1 MRLSRIVP
9 ALAAGALLVASTSPV
24 HAQSADPVE
33 GVGTTTGS
41 LTLLGIDAG
50 DLLTLDLLSD
60 AGIANTDEAQ
70 GARSAAAQIAAL
82 AVSVAGQ
89 APISVPLFSVEST
102 GEPAEAGQDLQ
113 LPANPV
119 LSGSALPLSLSALV
133 GDDGARSTLSAGLA
147 NLQVLSGI
155 LGLQGTDLDLGSGA
169 LTGDAS
175 ATRGVVVDA
184 LTVLDLEA
192 LLGTLGLSLTDLPLD
207 DLLGLLDGLGL
218 LDQLQPLLAPLGL
231 DPTDLDLDGVLDL
244 VDDVLDEVD
253 GLLGEITTLQGTVTS
268 ITDQTC
274 TTVLQP
280 VLGLLPN
287 LGGTPVEVCTN
298 VTTVVDTVNTQ
309 VTTLQTEVN
318 QLRAQL
324 RALLTGTSSLDGV
337 LDLLAGASLLNVSG
351 LDVGVVTKA
360 TDDLETSVAEV
371 TASLGSLQVGDLAL
385 PALDLTGPL
394 AQVEGVLGQVTGAVN
409 GILGQ
414 IGGGQLSDLVD
425 VTTLQQQ
432 ASTQLV
438 GDHNVASAEFTG
450 LLVDIAPVGDLLD
463 GLLASLALTDSVGDL
478 LGDLGVPV
486 GQLPVSGA
494 TQVLQLN
501 SLLAPVTGGLPLLAA
516 LEDGLTMQVA
526 SISQQSSFAAV
537 APAAPGAPG
546 APGQTPGQPAPT
558 LPRTGS
564 DDALLLAL
572 AGAAVLAAL
581 GGRHLLRRT
590 EA

>member
-9 ALAAGALLVASTSPV
+9 VLAAGALLVASTSPV

-41 LTLLGIDAG
+41 LTLLGLDAG

-60 AGIANTDEAQ
+60 AGIANIDEAQ

-89 APISVPLFSVEST
+89 SPISVPLFSVEST

-113 LPANPV
+113 LPPNPV

-133 GDDGARSTLSAGLA
+133 GDDGARSALSAGLA
-147 NLQVLSGI
+147 DLQVLSGI
-155 LGLQGTDLDLGSGA
+155 LGLQGTDLDLGSSA
-169 LTGDAS
+169 LTGDAT

-207 DLLGLLDGLGL
+207 DLLALLDGLGL
-218 LDQLQPLLAPLGL
+218 LEALQPLLAPLGL
-231 DPTDLDLDGVLDL
+231 DPANLDLDGVLDVVFDAVDQLDDL
-244 VDDVLDEVD
+244 VDGIGVLETLETSLTSTTGPVCELTGGADDLLV
-253 GLLGEITTLQGTVTS
+253 GLLGGGTLICDTTDTVAEQLTTVRTS
-268 ITDQTC
+268 IEDLSAQ
-274 TTVLQP
+274 LDA
-280 VLGLLPN
+280 LL
-287 LGGTPVEVCTN
+287 
-298 VTTVVDTVNTQ
+298 
-309 VTTLQTEVN
+309 
-318 QLRAQL
+318 AQL
-324 RALLTGTSSLDGV
+324 RALLTGTGGV
-337 LDLLAGASLLNVSG
+337 LDLLSGATLLDVAG
-351 LDVGVVTKA
+351 LDIGVVTKA

-394 AQVEGVLGQVTGAVN
+394 AQVEGVLGQVTDAVN

-414 IGGGQLSDLVD
+414 IGGGQLSDLVN
-425 VTTLQQQ
+425 VTTMQQ
-432 ASTQLV
+432 ATSVEQV

-450 LLVDIAPVGDLLD
+450 LLVEVAPVLDLLD
-463 GLLASLALTDSVGDL
+463 GLLASLAATDSVGDL
-478 LGDLGVPV
+478 LGDLG
-486 GQLPVSGA
+486 LPVPTSGA

-501 SLLAPVTGGLPLLAA
+501 ALLAPVTGGLPLLAA
-516 LEDGLTMQVA
+516 LDDGLTMQVA
-526 SISQQSSFAAV
+526 SISQQSSFTAAAAV
-537 APAAPGAPG
+537 PGAPG
-546 APGQTPGQPAPT
+546 APGQTPGQAPT

-564 DDALLLAL
+564 DDGLLLAL
-572 AGAAVLAAL
+572 AGIAVLAAL
-581 GGRHLLRRT
+581 GGRHLLRRS
-590 EA
+590 EV